1 MVDIDIKKL
10 EDALASD
17 FVQLPQG
24 QTVEERTLWLMEQM
38 EVRKSR
44 FSFNTTQTTKLGD
57 DMLNHYI
64 NLANKGNNDD

>member
-17 FVQLPQG
+17 FVPLPQG
-24 QTVEERTLWLMEQM
+24 QTVEERTLWLMKQM

-44 FSFNTTQTTKLGD
+44 FSFNTTQATKLGD